1 MRKAEIL
8 NLKWEDID
16 FCQKMIYLLEMKSNE
31 KREISTESDG

>member
-16 FCQKMIYLLEMKSNE
+16 FRQKMIYLLETKNNE